1 MEREPLTASTIRVEC
16 TEGVACVVLDRPPVN
31 AFTPSMFGQLRAVLE
46 GISDDPEV
54 RAVILTG
61 AGKHF
66 CAGSDIGGFLDQSA
80 SDAADELA
88 RIRLAF
94 NALQDCAV
102 PVIAAVNGAALG
114 AGMVLAALS
123 DIRIASENATFALPE
138 IAVGAM
144 GGFRHA
150 MRVAPQGL
158 GRLMVFTGCRID
170 AQEALRAG
178 MVERVVAG
186 DDLMTAAKDIAAQI
200 ASRSPQVM
208 RLAKK
213 AANRVEVMN
222 LKEGYEYECG
232 LIAALRNN
240 PEAREA
246 TIAFIEKRPP
256 RFGTPT

>member
-1 MEREPLTASTIRVEC
+1 MTASTIRVEIAG
-16 TEGVACVVLDRPPVN
+16 GVACVMLDRPPVN
-31 AFTPSMFGQLRAVLE
+31 AFTPAMFSELRLILD
-46 GISDDPEV
+46 GFSDNAAV

-61 AGKHF
+61 AGRHF
-66 CAGSDIGGFLDQSA
+66 CAGSDIGGFLDQTA
-80 SDAADELA
+80 RDAADELA
-88 RIRLAF
+88 AIRLAF

-114 AGMVLAALS
+114 TGMVLSALS
-123 DIRIASENATFALPE
+123 DIRIASETATFALPE

-158 GRLMVFTGCRID
+158 GRLMAFTGCRIG

-178 MVERVVAG
+178 MVERVVPA
-186 DDLMTAAKDIAAQI
+186 DDLRQAAQEIAAQI

-208 RLAKK
+208 RIAKK

-246 TIAFIEKRPP
+246 TIAFIEKRNPK
-256 RFGTPT
+256 FSTNN